1 MLGLIGLLL
10 VPGGVAFLGHAL
22 VVVAVYIV
30 YAAIFLFLTLAVSA
44 AADSSRTA
52 LVVMVA
58 FWAVSSV
65 ALPKAA
71 ADASRL
77 IYDTPTSVAFQKAIA
92 ADLEN
97 GMGGKS
103 LDAIVAERKEQMLKL
118 YKVDSIEKMPINFQ
132 GVVLGLQEQLSNA
145 VFDKNY
151 GQLYAALNQ
160 QKGVF
165 ETFSVLSPR
174 LAVQMASMELSE
186 TSLGNHIAFTAQ
198 AETYRRNMIDTMN
211 KAMTMNSTGANPEY
225 RAGPELWA
233 KVGVFD
239 YTHPPLTQLLSV
251 LGPSF
256 MVMFLW
262 LAASIVAGLL
272 AARKLKALA
281 A

>member
-1 MLGLIGLLL
+1 
-10 VPGGVAFLGHAL
+10 
-22 VVVAVYIV
+22 
-30 YAAIFLFLTLAVSA
+30 
-44 AADSSRTA
+44 
-52 LVVMVA
+52 
-58 FWAVSSV
+58 
-65 ALPKAA
+65 
-71 ADASRL
+71 
-77 IYDTPTSVAFQKAIA
+77 
-92 ADLEN
+92 
-97 GMGGKS
+97 
-103 LDAIVAERKEQMLKL
+103 
-118 YKVDSIEKMPINFQ
+118 MPINFQ

-233 KVGVFD
+233 KVGVLIIP
-239 YTHPPLTQLLSV
+239 TPLTQLLSV